1 MQENERDYPGISK
14 FRMLFF
20 TLYHLT
26 SPKYIKHILQANNR
40 NYVKGFDQKPMK
52 QVIGEGLLTNE
63 GEAWRKKRKCLQPFF
78 YKKKMIDYYDDMVR
92 LTQETI
98 QKLAQ
103 QPVDRPI
110 DIHTVMGQLT
120 VQIVSKC
127 LFDYR
132 VETDLDDAMRML
144 LNRTYDQIVGAALP
158 LWIPT
163 RANLSYRKK
172 RKEIDTLVQE
182 IMSKIP
188 NSADGSFLSLFKNS
202 TTSGCPFTKKQ
213 TKDEIM
219 TMFLAGHE
227 TTANAIAFTI
237 YLLTQHP
244 AQGARLRAELSDVLG
259 GQAPTFEQLDQLI
272 FTRKVILESLRLY
285 PPAWGTSR
293 HALQED
299 KIDGY
304 TIPKKKIVNVL
315 PFVMHRSPRFWIAPE
330 QFDPDRFDQE
340 HDKYVYFPFGGGP
353 RKCIGEHFAMMEMIL
368 VLAMLYQDFT
378 FQHDAE
384 RPIELSA
391 KITLRSKTGVWV
403 FVEGNLEE

>member
-1 MQENERDYPGISK
+1 MQENERDYPNISK
-14 FRMLFF
+14 FRLLFF
-20 TLYHLT
+20 TLHHLT
-26 SPKYIKHILQANNR
+26 SPKYIKHILQANNK

-52 QVIGEGLLTNE
+52 QVLGEGLLTNE

-78 YKKKMIDYYDDMVR
+78 YKKKMIDYFDDMVH

-98 QKLAQ
+98 QKLEQ
-103 QPVDRPI
+103 SPQDNSTDV
-110 DIHTVMGQLT
+110 HKTMGQLT

-144 LNRTYDQIVGAALP
+144 LNRTYDQIVGSALP

-163 RANLSYRKK
+163 RANLSYRRK

-188 NSADGSFLSLFKNS
+188 NSTAGSFLNLFKNGS
-202 TTSGCPFTKKQ
+202 TSGCPFTKKQ
-213 TKDEIM
+213 TRDEIM

-244 AQGARLRAELSDVLG
+244 MAEARLRTELNEVLA
-259 GQAPTFEQLDQLI
+259 GQPPTFEQLDQLT
-272 FTRKVILESLRLY
+272 FTRKIIMESLRLY

-299 KIDGY
+299 EIDGY
-304 TIPKKKIVNVL
+304 RIPKKKLVNVL
-315 PFVMHRSPRFWIAPE
+315 PFVMHRSSRFWKKPE

-353 RKCIGEHFAMMEMIL
+353 RKCIGEHFATMEMIL
-368 VLAMLYQDFT
+368 VVAMLYQRFT
-378 FQHDAE
+378 FRHDAK

-403 FVEGNLEE
+403 FVKEN